1 MHKPL
6 KVIEPVQM
14 EFDFKVPFTFK
25 DSIAKISRKNP
36 MRGSVLQ
43 SLLGDVCQNKKV
55 FFGDSLIIYRPLVP
69 GFKVLFFLEGF
80 KKSVLF

>member
-6 KVIEPVQM
+6 KFIEPVQM

-36 MRGSVLQ
+36 MRGSILQ
-43 SLLGDVCQNKKV
+43 SFLGDVCQNKKV
-55 FFGDSLIIYRPLVP
+55 SFGDW
-69 GFKVLFFLEGF
+69 VLEEQENIQEQEGI
-80 KKSVLF
+80 

>member
-1 MHKPL
+1 MPKPL
-6 KVIEPVQM
+6 KFIEPVQM

-43 SLLGDVCQNKKV
+43 SLLGDVCQNKKSS
-55 FFGDSLIIYRPLVP
+55 FTDWILDAKEEEQEQEDI
-69 GFKVLFFLEGF
+69 
-80 KKSVLF
+80 

>member
-6 KVIEPVQM
+6 KFIEPVQM

-43 SLLGDVCQNKKV
+43 SFLGDVCQTKKV
-55 FFGDSLIIYRPLVP
+55 SFGDW
-69 GFKVLFFLEGF
+69 VLEEQENIQEQEGI
-80 KKSVLF
+80 

>member
-6 KVIEPVQM
+6 KFIEPVQIEM
-14 EFDFKVPFTFK
+14 DFNVPFTFK
-25 DSIAKISRKNP
+25 DSIAKVSRKNP

-55 FFGDSLIIYRPLVP
+55 FFGDW
-69 GFKVLFFLEGF
+69 VLDAQEKEQEEQEDQDNG
-80 KKSVLF
+80 